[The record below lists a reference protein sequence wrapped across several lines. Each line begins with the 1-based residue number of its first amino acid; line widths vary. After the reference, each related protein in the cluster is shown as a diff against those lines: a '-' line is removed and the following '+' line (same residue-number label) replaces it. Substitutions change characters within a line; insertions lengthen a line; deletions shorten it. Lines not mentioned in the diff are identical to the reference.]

1 MYIGYRYAASVFSE
15 GVLVE
20 FVFECSRTAVYAKN
34 MRSVKEVRGAR
45 DRQTLVSAPLLW
57 PACACDL
64 RGGLPSDAAH
74 FEHVDHVVH
83 ALFGGRP
90 DALRQEDRRV
100 D

>member
-1 MYIGYRYAASVFSE
+1 MFESYSRVRKKYAECE
-15 GVLVE
+15 GGTWGTGPANPRQRAAALRVL
-20 FVFECSRTAVYAKN
+20 
-34 MRSVKEVRGAR
+34 
-45 DRQTLVSAPLLW
+45 
-57 PACACDL
+57 L